1 MKKTVAAGSAVAIG
15 VMGAAMPLM
24 AVPAQAASAPT
35 CDTLSDLTWSDSMDN
50 WFQSCVPQFGLGK
63 VEFTIS
69 SDTDFPADFKDLT
82 DPSVTVTTTADVADM
97 NAYYDES
104 LTSPFSAL
112 SRMDD
117 GTDPKLQRYQASQ
130 VAPGSLG
137 DNQGAVF
144 RVSSVAATSPSSL
157 PFSCGPFTY
166 SQAYSVTF
174 EPLDVTFTQTV
185 NGTPWV
191 YHIVISP
198 ETLFIG
204 GTLQPGGWD
213 GGQPLCMVQG
223 DFFSGGLTASD
234 EGWTT
239 ASYDSINFL
248 NPYSSLTGDYFVGNY
263 PRAIP
268 EAPALPATGV
278 ELVAP
283 LAVAG
288 GLFLA
293 GLSVFAIRR
302 RRRA

>member
-1 MKKTVAAGSAVAIG
+1 MKKSVAAGSAVAIG
-15 VMGAAMPLM
+15 VMGAAMPLV

-35 CDTLSDLTWSDSMDN
+35 CETYAFLDWSDSMDN
-50 WFQSCVPQFGLGK
+50 WFQSCVPQYGLGK

-69 SDTDFPADFKDLT
+69 ADTDFPADFKDLT
-82 DPSVTVTTTADVADM
+82 DPSVTVTTTADVADI
-97 NAYYDES
+97 NAYFGAS

-112 SRMDD
+112 SRIDE

-137 DNQGAVF
+137 DSQGAVF
-144 RVSSVAATSPSSL
+144 RVSSVAAISPSSL
-157 PFSCGPFTY
+157 PADCGPFSY
-166 SQAYSVTF
+166 GQAYSVTF

-185 NGTPWV
+185 NGVPWV
-191 YHIVISP
+191 YDIVISP

-223 DFFSGGLTASD
+223 EFFSGGMTSSE
-234 EGWTT
+234 EGWTLAAFDT
-239 ASYDSINFL
+239 VFFL
-248 NPYSSLTGDYFVGNY
+248 NPYSSLTGDYFVGDY
-263 PRAIP
+263 PRAVP

-293 GLSVFAIRR
+293 GLSIVAIRR
-302 RRRA
+302 RRA

>member
-15 VMGAAMPLM
+15 VMGAAMPLA

-35 CDTLSDLTWSDSMDN
+35 CDTLSDISWSDSMDN
-50 WFQSCVPQFGLGK
+50 WFQSCVPQYGLGK
-63 VEFTIS
+63 IEFTIS

-82 DPSVTVTTTADVADM
+82 DPSVTVTTTADIADM
-97 NAYYDES
+97 NAYFDES

-112 SRMDD
+112 SRSDD

-137 DNQGAVF
+137 DSQGAVF
-144 RVSSVAATSPSSL
+144 RVSSVAAISPASL
-157 PFSCGPFTY
+157 PFDCGPFSY
-166 SQAYSVTF
+166 GQAYSVTF

-185 NGTPWV
+185 NGVPWV

-204 GTLQPGGWD
+204 GTVQPGGWD
-213 GGQPLCMVQG
+213 GGMPLCTVQG
-223 DFFSGGLTASD
+223 EFVNGGLTASE
-234 EGWTT
+234 EGWTRASFDT
-239 ASYDSINFL
+239 AFLL
-248 NPYSSLTGDYFVGNY
+248 NPYSSLTGDYFVGDY
-263 PRAIP
+263 PRAP
-268 EAPALPATGV
+268 ETLPATGV

-283 LAVAG
+283 MAVAG

-293 GLSVFAIRR
+293 GLSIVAIRR
-302 RRRA
+302 RRA